1 MNEKGEGHAEFHLG
15 LVLQTE
21 ILEAFEQCDSSRLM
35 PNYVRDFG
43 HNIGVKERDI
53 ISSDTP

>member
-1 MNEKGEGHAEFHLG
+1 MNEKGEGHAEFHLR

-21 ILEAFEQCDSSRLM
+21 TLEAFEQCDSSRLM

-43 HNIGVKERDI
+43 HSIGVKDWDI